1 MEWMLSVVD
10 VPRVLILVS
19 NASRPLMGVVASG
32 LAKNQMALLTSLLVY
47 HRNISLEKERI
58 SVKHHSK

>member
-1 MEWMLSVVD
+1 
-10 VPRVLILVS
+10 
-19 NASRPLMGVVASG
+19 MGVVASG